1 MDAVLHVI
9 GICADNHT
17 HLDLIDL
24 LFWSGS
30 SISLIFYIKYN
41 INELIKKFR
50 NIKKYDKK
58 ERF

>member
-1 MDAVLHVI
+1 MDAVLHMI
-9 GICADNHT
+9 GICGDNHA

-30 SISLIFYIKYN
+30 SISLIYYIKYN
-41 INELIKKFR
+41 INELVRKIR
-50 NIKKYDKK
+50 NKKKYDKK